1 MSLAVVAALPW
12 VASLLFV
19 LFVTR
24 FPRELPSAV
33 QGGRPSVAVAETP
46 EPPSVSVVVPA
57 RNEEH
62 NIERCVASLVASD
75 YPDFEIVVVDDRSED
90 GTASAARGVP
100 VGRARRVH
108 VVEGDPLP
116 DGWLGK
122 PWACFQGARAASGE
136 VLLFTDA
143 DTVHA
148 PDLLARAVHGLR
160 EEGADLLTLVG
171 RQLMETFWE
180 RLLQPHVFLAMLF
193 RFPDFERVAG
203 NDRWR
208 DAIANGQYIMMP
220 TPSYRRLG
228 GHEAVKDQVVED
240 LALAQHVKRA
250 GMRLRV
256 RAAEDGLSTRMYR
269 SLGELIEGW
278 SKNLII
284 GGQLTFPR
292 WMRPW
297 VPPVALTMSI
307 VMWLVPPAVLVGL
320 AVVRLMG
327 AEPTWGG
334 VALAPPALGAWAS
347 FAVAVSTI
355 QFAYFTRRMGAS
367 PWYGLLYP
375 LAAAV
380 TTYIFLRSWVR
391 GRNVR
396 WKGRDYRVPSASSSP

>member
-1 MSLAVVAALPW
+1 MLATLPW
-12 VASLLFV
+12 VASLLFI
-19 LFVTR
+19 LWRTKL
-24 FPRELPSAV
+24 PRELPSV
-33 QGGRPSVAVAETP
+33 QRHGVASTD
-46 EPPSVSVVVPA
+46 EPDARDLQPSVSVVIPA

-62 NIERCVASLVASD
+62 NIGRCAASLIASD
-75 YPDFEIVVVDDRSED
+75 YRDFEIIVVDDRSED
-90 GTASAARGVP
+90 GTVSAARDVP
-100 VGRARRVH
+100 VGHARRVR
-108 VVEGDPLP
+108 VIEGEPLP
-116 DGWLGK
+116 AGWLGK
-122 PWACFQGARAASGE
+122 PWACFQGARAATGE

-143 DTVHA
+143 DTSHA
-148 PDLLARAVHGLR
+148 PDLLARAVRGLH
-160 EEGADLLTLVG
+160 EERADLLTLVG

-180 RLLQPHVFLAMLF
+180 RLLQPHVFLAMLY
-193 RFPDFERVAG
+193 RFPDFEGVAR
-203 NDRWR
+203 NERWR

-220 TPSYRRLG
+220 AASYHRLG
-228 GHEAVKDQVVED
+228 GHGAVKDQVVED

-256 RAAEDGLSTRMYR
+256 RSAEDGLSTRMYR

-297 VPPVALTMSI
+297 VPPVALTMAV
-307 VMWLVPPAVLVGL
+307 VMWLVPPAVLVSLVL
-320 AVVRLMG
+320 ARAV
-327 AEPTWGG
+327 GG
-334 VALAPPALGAWAS
+334 DPVQGGPDGTAAALFVWA
-347 FAVAVSTI
+347 AVAVAASTI
-355 QFAYFTRRMGAS
+355 QFIYFTRRMGAA

-375 LAAAV
+375 VAAAV

>member
-1 MSLAVVAALPW
+1 MSLAILAALPW

-19 LFVTR
+19 LFWTR
-24 FPRELPSAV
+24 FPRELPTSGRGGDPSAS
-33 QGGRPSVAVAETP
+33 GESRES
-46 EPPSVSVVVPA
+46 PSVSVVVPA

-62 NIERCVASLVASD
+62 NIARCVSSLVASD

-90 GTASAARGVP
+90 DTARVARGVP
-100 VGRARRVH
+100 VGHARRVR
-108 VVEGDPLP
+108 VVEGEPLP

-122 PWACFQGARAASGE
+122 PWACLQGARAASGD

-148 PDLLARAVHGLR
+148 PELLARAIRGLR
-160 EEGADLLTLVG
+160 EEDADLLTLVG

-220 TPSYRRLG
+220 ATSYHRLG

-292 WMRPW
+292 WMRPLI
-297 VPPVALTMSI
+297 PPVALTMS
-307 VMWLVPPAVLVGL
+307 VLMWLVPPAVLVGL
-320 AVVRLMG
+320 AVASAVG
-327 AEPTWGG
+327 GDPFWGG
-334 VALAPPALGAWAS
+334 PAGTPPVLFVWATV
-347 FAVAVSTI
+347 AVAAGTI
-355 QFAYFTRRMGAS
+355 QFGYFTRRMGAS

-375 LAAAV
+375 VAAAL